1 MLQNWQVAAPTW
13 KAATVAQIIDYSQ
26 LPNYQAERELVY
38 RNMEKL
44 LPFYDRYTILKY
56 GNKVLPSDK
65 LYTTALKAV
74 VPMKAGKVVGDSVVD
89 PGQLTSLLLHFADET
104 VTQVALEFLGEYKQ
118 TNISEYQFANGL
130 LYTPYQLGGAWNDLL
145 TEVVT
150 AYQTLDY
157 YAAETTASLA
167 LQPTEDSLKK
177 G

>member
-65 LYTTALKAV
+65 LYTTALESSCPNESWKS
-74 VPMKAGKVVGDSVVD
+74 G
-89 PGQLTSLLLHFADET
+89 
-104 VTQVALEFLGEYKQ
+104 
-118 TNISEYQFANGL
+118 
-130 LYTPYQLGGAWNDLL
+130 W
-145 TEVVT
+145 
-150 AYQTLDY
+150 
-157 YAAETTASLA
+157 
-167 LQPTEDSLKK
+167 
-177 G
+177 